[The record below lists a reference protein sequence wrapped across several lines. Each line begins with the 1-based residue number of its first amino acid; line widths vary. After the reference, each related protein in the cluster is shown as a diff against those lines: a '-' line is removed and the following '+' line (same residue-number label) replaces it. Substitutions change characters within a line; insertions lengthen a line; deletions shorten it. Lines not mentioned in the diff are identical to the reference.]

1 MDWEDALNPRGWLCR
16 GLCWEKCPRPS
27 THTNTLHQ
35 DSQLSPSADTFSQD
49 VFTKLLLCI
58 RQNNVLGQK
67 KEHLPTADDYERHSS
82 EPLADFNSIYS

>member
-1 MDWEDALNPRGWLCR
+1 MKYDKVLPRRPPLGR

-58 RQNNVLGQK
+58 RQKNVLGQK